1 MPSSSRSSPQR
12 EGWQAEEDRRYA
24 AAAKERQSSEDKIM
38 AGVPGW
44 KSGDQGAVYNTTWLP
59 PQHTYAPKMI

>member
-1 MPSSSRSSPQR
+1 V
-12 EGWQAEEDRRYA
+12 
-24 AAAKERQSSEDKIM
+24 KERQKSEDKIM

>member
-1 MPSSSRSSPQR
+1 
-12 EGWQAEEDRRYA
+12 
-24 AAAKERQSSEDKIM
+24 M